1 LSTTPITAGGATPTL
16 PLTPDARKAY
26 QDLYTANETAI
37 ENTTDGALLQSL
49 NDTQLA
55 IGGVLSADN
64 EYRLNQDTA
73 QFNALLAQINTATA
87 ALKKLQADIAG
98 IASKVS
104 VFGAVAGGI
113 AKVLSFLPAL

>member
-1 LSTTPITAGGATPTL
+1 LSTTPINSGGATPTL
-16 PLTPDARKAY
+16 PLTPDARQAY
-26 QDLYTANETAI
+26 KDLYAANETAI

-64 EYRLNQDTA
+64 EYRLNQDTP
-73 QFNALLAQINTATA
+73 QFNALLAQINTATT
-87 ALKKLQADIAG
+87 ALKKLQTDIGG

-104 VFGAVAGGI
+104 VFGAVVSGI
-113 AKVLSFLPAL
+113 AKVLSFLPGI